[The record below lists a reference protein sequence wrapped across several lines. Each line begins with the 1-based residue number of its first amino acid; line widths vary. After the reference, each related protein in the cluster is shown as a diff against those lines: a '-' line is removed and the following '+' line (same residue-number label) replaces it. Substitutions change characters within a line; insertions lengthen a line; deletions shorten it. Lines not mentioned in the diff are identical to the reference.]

1 MPSHVR
7 TTNLIHRRSPMTV
20 IRMLSLLGALV
31 LLGAHAANAGAQGPE
46 KPDKV
51 RVVKFRYDLEPAI
64 QIVVVFKYHET
75 QPAAAEPRNY
85 VKRLVGLP
93 GETIVI
99 KDGVLS
105 PTPTPII
112 ERITIDG
119 GKVEI
124 RGDAIKIEGG
134 KVTITRQSK

>member
-1 MPSHVR
+1 
-7 TTNLIHRRSPMTV
+7 LTV
-20 IRMLSLLGALV
+20 MRLLFLLGALV
-31 LLGAHAANAGAQGPE
+31 LLGADAANAQGPE
-46 KPDKV
+46 KPDQV
-51 RVVKFRYDLEPAI
+51 RVVKFHYDAQPPRHD
-64 QIVVVFKYHET
+64 VVVFKYPET
-75 QPAAAEPRNY
+75 QPAAAEPRDY

-105 PTPTPII
+105 PTPGPVI

-124 RGDAIKIEGG
+124 RGDTIKIEGG
-134 KVTITRQSK
+134 KVTITRQSRP